1 MNRAQR
7 RQTSGTAKQARKKG
21 IAPPVAANLTS
32 DVIRDMEIAVGFH
45 QTGELMRA
53 GGGLCQSVLD
63 RCPDLVELVCACH
76 VLEHFGRFKIV
87 DVLQE
92 WCWVL
97 QTGGVLRLSVPDLAA
112 CAATHC

>member
-7 RQTSGTAKQARKKG
+7 RQTSGTAKQDRKKG

-53 GGGLCQSVLD
+53 GVGGFVNRSLI
-63 RCPDLVELVCACH
+63 A
-76 VLEHFGRFKIV
+76 
-87 DVLQE
+87 
-92 WCWVL
+92 
-97 QTGGVLRLSVPDLAA
+97 VPTLWSWFAP
-112 CAATHC
+112 ATY